1 LSNRMR
7 LLVFSAVITA
17 IAAQECEV
25 CETVLTKIGQACA
38 DKGLTDFDG
47 IEKEARAFCKL
58 ARDQDNR
65 FCYYTGLTE
74 DAATTMH
81 KDIVKPLSFKK
92 PAAKICQA
100 LKKKDMQ
107 ICELKYPKP
116 FDYASMNF
124 KKIKV
129 KELKKILVDWGEVC
143 KNCLEK
149 DEFVKRV
156 KEMMPK
162 YVPEAN
168 WPAGMKDEL

>member
-1 LSNRMR
+1 MKLF
-7 LLVFSAVITA
+7 LPVFLAFTA
-17 IAAQECEV
+17 FAEECEV
-25 CETVLTKIGQACA
+25 CVNMLTKIDKACI
-38 DKGLTDFDG
+38 DEGITSLDG
-47 IEKEARAFCKL
+47 IEKKAREMCKA

-65 FCYYTGLTE
+65 FCYYVGLTA

-81 KDIVKPLSFKK
+81 KDIVKPISFHK
-92 PAAKICQA
+92 PAAKICQT

-116 FDYASMNF
+116 YDYSAINF

-149 DEFVKRV
+149 DEFVKKV

-162 YVPEAN
+162 YVPKEN
-168 WPAGMKDEL
+168 WPADMKDEL